1 MTDSEIKA
9 QRRIRHKLIHR
20 AAQLRQVADELDSLA
35 AELDRADAD
44 QPEECPGAP
53 DGQAENTE
61 T

>member
-20 AAQLRQVADELDSLA
+20 AAQLRQVADKLDSLA
-35 AELDRADAD
+35 AEVDRADAD

-53 DGQAENTE
+53 AGRAADTAP
-61 T
+61 

>member
-1 MTDSEIKA
+1 MMASDTKA
-9 QRRIRHKLIHR
+9 QRRAKHKLSHR
-20 AAQLRQVADELDSLA
+20 AAQLRKLADELDALA

-53 DGQAENTE
+53 DGQAEDTE